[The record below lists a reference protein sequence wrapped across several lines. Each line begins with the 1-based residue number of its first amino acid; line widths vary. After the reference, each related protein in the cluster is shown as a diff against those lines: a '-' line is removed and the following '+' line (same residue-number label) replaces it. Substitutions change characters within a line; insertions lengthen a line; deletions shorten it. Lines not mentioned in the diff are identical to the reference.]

1 MAQVKAQLDI
11 LALLVRVQIRAADKE
26 PVINIPKWI
35 WHERLGFIVPPLPV
49 NNELVLVVAWR

>member
-1 MAQVKAQLDI
+1 MKAQLDI